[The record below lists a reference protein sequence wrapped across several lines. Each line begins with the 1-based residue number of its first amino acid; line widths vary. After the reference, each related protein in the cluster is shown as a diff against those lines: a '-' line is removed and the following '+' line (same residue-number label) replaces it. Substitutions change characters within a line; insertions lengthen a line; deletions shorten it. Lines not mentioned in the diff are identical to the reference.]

1 MPVVNKT
8 SNLFVNPHDG
18 DTAIDPMLSA
28 GRIKV
33 ATGTVTNAATDSN
46 ESSYKIAELPA
57 DCILHED
64 TKFDVENDGFAA
76 IRIGTK
82 TDVDALVSVAKT
94 DAAIQSP
101 IAFGDANHGKRLWE
115 VLGLAANPGGF
126 IALYK
131 HAIADAAGA
140 GSMPFRIVYI
150 TN

>member
-1 MPVVNKT
+1 MAIVNKT

-18 DTAIDPMLSA
+18 DTAIDPMLTA

-33 ATGTVTNAATDSN
+33 ATGTVTNLSTDSDT
-46 ESSYKIAELPA
+46 SMYKLVELPA

-82 TDVDALVSVAKT
+82 TDVDALVSVAKA
-94 DAAIQSP
+94 DGAIVSP

-115 VLGLAANPGGF
+115 TLGLEKNPGGF
-126 IALYK
+126 IPLYK
-131 HAIADAAGA
+131 HAVANAAGA
-140 GSMPFRIVYI
+140 GSMPFRFVYI